1 MGSSLTSLHLNAR
14 RRLYHTKLVMKVL
27 IICVCVVALAYAKPQ
42 TANFSGSH
50 SGSASHGGSV
60 VGAQKNEAGS
70 NPTNTYQAG
79 SNPSIPTYMPG
90 AKHYDI
96 SGNNSGSVG
105 DHSGGSKSNGAHS
118 SATGGGG
125 AGGQ

>member
-1 MGSSLTSLHLNAR
+1 MGQSSVEFAPR
-14 RRLYHTKLVMKVL
+14 RKLYHTKLVMKVL
-27 IICVCVVALAYAKPQ
+27 IICICVVALAYAKPQ

-70 NPTNTYQAG
+70 NLTNTYQAG

-105 DHSGGSKSNGAHS
+105 DQSGGSKSNGAHS